1 VGLALALKVVN
12 VMDPAFGGDSQEHL
26 YKIDLLAKQMGK
38 ENPLLWG
45 RWDWNS
51 YCGNLFLTGYNPLF
65 YLLTSLIKIVS
76 DLPIEII
83 INVMVF
89 TTYPLSVLVAYF
101 LSYELSK
108 HQFASLAGSIVFA
121 NLNWL
126 AVTVTSAGTLTHLLL
141 FVLVPFTFLC
151 IERYL
156 RIQSLNSFFLATL
169 VFSATLI
176 AHFGFMLYLIP
187 YLCLFLVVKFLQKRS
202 SMVLRA
208 LLIIP
213 LSLLVASFFLIPGL
227 YYTGTFGGAFIRFN
241 PRLSGVEVFMK
252 NLVYLVSNDV
262 GLLALLF
269 QLIAVFIFVRQCR
282 RTFFHKNDQYLP
294 YLILF
299 TLCMLWFFPSRL
311 LADFMNNTWIQGDLR
326 LVSLFTSPVLSS
338 YVVKRI
344 HKGGEREKVA
354 RLGKPKFQTSHF
366 LVVVAA
372 VLLLVQPIPRWS
384 PFRFYMVSDAS
395 EFVSNLAEKE
405 VLPQF
410 SDDFSEDM
418 SEEWVSISG
427 QWEVREDMCI
437 GRKDVGEAYL
447 LGKKEFDD
455 FIYETKFKWVSGNL
469 FLGIVFRFLDENNTY
484 LLRWK
489 REWNMLELDK
499 VVDGSTYVIGRWD
512 TTYPIQENTWHTLRV
527 RAISDAFIVYV
538 DSNYGFSTLDE
549 TFGRGKFGLTVLNG
563 EAAFDDVRIQVFAD
577 KDARDWS
584 RIWLLPRT
592 PAQTMVSRLTKLP
605 TVDGWCDTIANKQ
618 IISYLN
624 LTYHKE
630 LIDNTDLAIRGLRF
644 LNVEYLFVDTK
655 FTGNNPE
662 LWTMILR
669 ELHKS
674 ELVEVIYVNPAIEV
688 IQIRNAHPIVASQS
702 VFIIN
707 TEDEIYSFYN
717 VISNASFTPH
727 QGILLFKNSD
737 LTGIEYGVWNWN
749 LDFDDA
755 VSVNVT
761 LNEVRTED
769 MDMTFNVTVD
779 RECFVSLPISY
790 FEGLKVEVDSKGAR
804 VLKALPAFISFQLTA
819 GTHLISVSRIITPL
833 EISSLAVSTT
843 TFFCLI
849 TLLIIDFT
857 RRRKKRTLQNHTDHI
872 CHIKAHFFLNH
883 SGERVLDIGCGKGT
897 YLKFLH
903 ENGKDVIGL
912 ELDPRLSRIARNFGE
927 VILGDVQHLPFREA
941 CFDTALLGDLLEHLE
956 DDVEA
961 LKETSRVLRGNLLLS
976 VPRVELRGHDPTHK
990 RLYSQEKLLS
1000 AIQASGL
1007 TCTKVQKWFPSPKRF
1022 LTVFAKAFASIYP
1035 AGFLAEA
1042 CKPLFVRNRTSFF

>member
-76 DLPIEII
+76 DLPIELI

-101 LSYELSK
+101 LSYEVSK
-108 HQFASLAGSIVFA
+108 HKFASLAGSIVFA

-141 FVLVPFTFLC
+141 FVLIPFTFLC

-156 RIQSLNSFFLATL
+156 RMQSLNSLFLATL

-176 AHFGFMLYLIP
+176 AHIGFMLYLIP

-202 SMVLRA
+202 PMVLRA

-227 YYTGTFGGAFIRFN
+227 YYTGTFGGAFISFN
-241 PRLSGVEVFMK
+241 PRLSGIEVFME

-269 QLIAVFIFVRQCR
+269 QLVAVFIFVRQCR
-282 RTFFHKNDQYLP
+282 RTYFPKNNEYLP

-326 LVSLFTSPVLSS
+326 LVSLFTAPVLSS
-338 YVVKRI
+338 YAVKRI
-344 HKGGEREKVA
+344 RKGGERAKG
-354 RLGKPKFQTSHF
+354 RLRKPKFQISHF
-366 LVVVAA
+366 VIVVA
-372 VLLLVQPIPRWS
+372 VILLAVQPIPRWS
-384 PFRFYMVSDAS
+384 PLRFYMASDAS
-395 EFVSNLAEKE
+395 EFVTSMAEKT

-418 SEEWVSISG
+418 SKWISVSG
-427 QWEVREDMCI
+427 QWEVREDICV
-437 GRKDVGEAYL
+437 GRKDLGEAYL
-447 LGKKEFDD
+447 VSKKEVDD
-455 FIYETKFKWVSGNL
+455 FIYETTFKWVSGNL
-469 FLGIVFRFLDENNTY
+469 FVGIVFRFLDENNTY

-527 RAISDAFIVYV
+527 RVINNVIIVYV
-538 DSNYGFSTLDE
+538 DSEYGFSTLDD
-549 TFGRGKFGLTVLNG
+549 TFDQGKFGLTVLNG
-563 EAAFDDVRIQVFAD
+563 EAAFDDARIHVFAD
-577 KDARDWS
+577 KDAMDWS
-584 RIWLLPRT
+584 RMWLLPRT
-592 PAQTMVSRLTKLP
+592 PAQTMVSLLTELP
-605 TVDGWCDTIANKQ
+605 TVDGWCDTTANKQ

-624 LTYHKE
+624 IIYHKE
-630 LIDNTDLAIRGLRF
+630 LIDNTGLAIRGLRV
-644 LNVEYLFVDTK
+644 LNVKYLFVDTK
-655 FTGNNPE
+655 FTGNDPE
-662 LWTMILR
+662 LWSRILQ
-669 ELHKS
+669 ELQKS
-674 ELVEVIYVNPAIEV
+674 ELVEVIYVDPAIEV
-688 IQIRNAHPIVASQS
+688 IQIRNAYPIIASQS

-717 VISNASFTPH
+717 IISNASFTPN
-727 QGILLFKNSD
+727 QGIFLFKNSD
-737 LTGIEYGVWNWN
+737 LTGIEYEVWNWN
-749 LDFDDA
+749 LEFDDD

-769 MDMTFNVTVD
+769 MDITFNVTVD
-779 RECFVSLPISY
+779 RQCFVSLPISY
-790 FEGLKVEVDSKGAR
+790 FKGLKVEVDSKSTR
-804 VLKALPAFISFQLTA
+804 VLKALPSFISLRLTA
-819 GTHLISVSRIITPL
+819 GTHLISVSRVITSL

-849 TLLIIDFT
+849 SLLIIDFT
-857 RRRKKRTLQNHTDHI
+857 RKRKKKALQNYIDHI
-872 CHIKAHFFLNH
+872 CHIKAQFFLNH
-883 SGERVLDIGCGKGT
+883 SRKRVLDVGCGKGT
-897 YLKFLH
+897 YLKFLR

-956 DDVEA
+956 DDVGA
-961 LKETSRVLRGNLLLS
+961 LRETSRVIRGKILLS

-1007 TCTKVQKWFPSPKRF
+1007 RCTKVQKWFPSPKRF
-1022 LTVFAKAFASIYP
+1022 LTVFAKAFALIYP

-1042 CKPLFVRNRTSFF
+1042 YKPLFVRNRTSFF

>member
-26 YKIDLLAKQMGK
+26 YKIDLLAKQMEQ
-38 ENPLLWG
+38 ENPFLWG

-76 DLPIEII
+76 DLPIELI

-101 LSYELSK
+101 LSYEVSK

-156 RIQSLNSFFLATL
+156 RMQSLNSFFLATL

-176 AHFGFMLYLIP
+176 AHFGFMFYLIP
-187 YLCLFLVVKFLQKRS
+187 YLCLFLVVKFLQKKS
-202 SMVLRA
+202 PMVLRA

-227 YYTGTFGGAFIRFN
+227 YYTGTFGGALISFN
-241 PRLSGVEVFMK
+241 PRLSGIEVFMK
-252 NLVYLVSNDV
+252 NLLYLVSNDV

-269 QLIAVFIFVRQCR
+269 QLVAVFIFVRQCR
-282 RTFFHKNDQYLP
+282 LTYFHKNNQYLP

-299 TLCMLWFFPSRL
+299 TLCILWFFPSRL
-311 LADFMNNTWIQGDLR
+311 LADFMDNTWIQGDLR
-326 LVSLFTSPVLSS
+326 LVSLFTGPVLSS

-344 HKGGEREKVA
+344 HEGGERAKG
-354 RLGKPKFQTSHF
+354 RLRKPKFQTSHF
-366 LVVVAA
+366 LIVVAA
-372 VLLLVQPIPRWS
+372 ILLVVQPIPRWS
-384 PFRFYMVSDAS
+384 PLRFYVVSDAS
-395 EFVSNLAEKE
+395 EFVTSVAEKK

-418 SEEWVSISG
+418 SEWISISG
-427 QWEVREDMCI
+427 QWEVREDICV
-437 GRKDVGEAYL
+437 GRKDVGEAYCVSR
-447 LGKKEFDD
+447 KEFDD

-469 FLGIVFRFLDENNTY
+469 FLGIAFRFLDENNTY

-489 REWNMLELDK
+489 REWNTLELDK
-499 VVDGSTYVIGRWD
+499 VVDGSTYVIRRWD

-527 RAISDAFIVYV
+527 RVINNAIIIYV
-538 DSNYGFSTLDE
+538 DSKYGFSALDD
-549 TFGRGKFGLTVLNG
+549 TFERGKLGLTVLNG
-563 EAAFDDVRIQVFAD
+563 EAAFDDVRVQVFAN
-577 KDARDWS
+577 KSAMDWS
-584 RIWLLPRT
+584 RMWLLPRT
-592 PAQTMVSRLTKLP
+592 PAQTMVSLLTKLP
-605 TVDGWCDTIANKQ
+605 TVDGWCDTTANKQ

-624 LTYHKE
+624 LIYHKE
-630 LIDNTDLAIRGLRF
+630 LIDNTKMAIRGLRV
-644 LNVEYLFVDTK
+644 LNVEYLFVDTQ

-662 LWTMILR
+662 LWTMILQ

-674 ELVEVIYVNPAIEV
+674 DLVEVIYVDSTIEV
-688 IQIRNAHPIVASQS
+688 IQIRNTYPIIASPS
-702 VFIIN
+702 VFVIN
-707 TEDEIYSFYN
+707 TEDEVTSFYEI
-717 VISNASFTPH
+717 ISNASFKPH
-727 QGILLFKNSD
+727 LGIFLFKSGD
-737 LTGIEYGVWNWN
+737 LTGIEYEVWNGN
-749 LDFDDA
+749 IEFDEAD
-755 VSVNVT
+755 SVNVT
-761 LNEVRTED
+761 LNEARTED
-769 MDMTFNVTVD
+769 MDINFNVTVD
-779 RECFVSLPISY
+779 RECFVSIPISY
-790 FEGLKVEVDSKGAR
+790 FEGLKVEVDGRSTK
-804 VLKALPAFISFQLTA
+804 VLKALPGFISFRLTA
-819 GTHLISVSRIITPL
+819 GAHLISVSRVITPL

-857 RRRKKRTLQNHTDHI
+857 RKRKKRALQNYTDHI
-872 CHIKAHFFLNH
+872 CHIKAQFFLNQ
-883 SGERVLDIGCGKGT
+883 SGERVLDVGCGEGA

-927 VILGDVQHLPFREA
+927 VVLGDVQHLPFREA

-956 DDVEA
+956 DDVKA
-961 LKETSRVLRGNLLLS
+961 LKETSRVIRGNILLS

-1000 AIQASGL
+1000 AIQASDL

-1022 LTVFAKAFASIYP
+1022 LTVFAKAFALIYP

-1042 CKPLFVRNRTSFF
+1042 YRPLFVRNRTSFF